1 MKNLKYAFLPALI
14 SLPVSAYAQVNET
27 ELDDRVASIG
37 TFGGIGLLEMH
48 NARFSDDGAFI
59 VGVGHV
65 GGGENYYTTWQ
76 ATPWLET
83 TLRFT
88 DKNYNY
94 GGIDKSID
102 VKIRVLEEGIIRPA
116 LAIGLQDML
125 GDGLYSGEYIVAS
138 KTVGVFDITA
148 GFGFGGLAKRSK
160 VSNIARM
167 FGDGFKTRS
176 FTNDGSEKLRLGD
189 YFSGEKMGF
198 FWGLEYK
205 TPIEGLTAKVE
216 YSTADKSNTLGFED
230 YKSKTAFNFGVNY
243 KVRNWLEVGA
253 GLQHGNQLALHF
265 TVKQN
270 LHKPMRLNFAKGP
283 EVDEIR
289 SREMRTRAKSS
300 EDYKTSVDPDVIFER
315 VRQLGYSINSLNLE
329 AGHIGIELDTLD
341 GPLQSNLMVLGALL
355 ESYPS
360 ASLSFNDDN
369 TNNIHASFDDSI
381 GKMAL
386 SKYRQSSF
394 ASREKDTATLIEKD
408 RQEISEAILAKM
420 NAKRLEPESVR
431 IEEQEIIIT
440 KNIAPFN
447 DIPINIGR
455 TARILTNEA
464 PDKVERFTIIS
475 KDRGLD
481 ISKISL
487 LRKDI
492 ERLATYN
499 SSSDEILSNASIEEN
514 NIPEINGEKENVFK
528 YGFFPEVISHFGS
541 QKDDHFKADLNLKLF
556 GSFDVSNELQ
566 IYAEVKQHIFGNL
579 DMIPALQNP
588 DVHHVRSDIGKYSR
602 EGKTSISRLTAEY
615 IDSPTRNLYA
625 RLTAGGLEEMYSGI
639 SAEVLYSPYDSSV
652 SFGVDVNF
660 VKQRGYDQLFS
671 MRDYKTV
678 TGHVNFYHVNNKY
691 DITTKISAGRYLAKD
706 WGTTIDISR
715 RFDNGIKI
723 GAMATFTDM
732 PQSEFGRGG
741 FDKGI
746 YISVPFDFFW
756 HKQSRRNAEFNFKR
770 LGKNGGQK
778 LNHRSNLYDIISAG
792 HSYRIRNSWNKIVD

>member
-1 MKNLKYAFLPALI
+1 MKNLKYAFLPAFILLPI
-14 SLPVSAYAQVNET
+14 SVYAQVNET
-27 ELDDRVASIG
+27 ILDDKVASIG

-48 NARFSDDGAFI
+48 NARFSADGALM

-65 GGGENYYTTWQ
+65 DGGEKYYTTWQ

-83 TLRFT
+83 TLRFS
-88 DKNYNY
+88 DNNSNN

-102 VKIRVLEEGIIRPA
+102 VKFRLFEESEYRPA
-116 LAIGLQDML
+116 IAIGLQDLL

-138 KTVGVFDITA
+138 KTLGYFDITA
-148 GFGFGGLAKRSK
+148 GFGFGGLAKRAK
-160 VSNIARM
+160 IGNVAKL

-176 FTNDGSEKLRLGD
+176 FTNDGSEKFRFGD
-189 YFSGEKMGF
+189 YFSGDKMGF

-205 TPIEGLTAKVE
+205 TPLEGLTAKVE
-216 YSTADKSNTLGFED
+216 YSTADKSNTVGFEE

-243 KVRNWLEVGA
+243 KVKNWLEVGA
-253 GLQHGNQLALHF
+253 GLQHGNQLALHI
-265 TVKQN
+265 TLKQN
-270 LHKPMRLNFAKGP
+270 LHKPMRLNFSKGP

-289 SREMRTRAKSS
+289 SRQLRTRALNS

-315 VRQLGYSINSLNLE
+315 IRQMGFSIVSLNLE
-329 AGHIGIELDTLD
+329 DGHVGVELESLN
-341 GPLQSNLMVLGALL
+341 GPHQSNLMVLGALL
-355 ESYPS
+355 ESYRA
-360 ASLSFNDDN
+360 ASLSFTDN
-369 TNNIHASFDDSI
+369 MVNNIQASFGDTI
-381 GKMAL
+381 GKKAL
-386 SKYRQSSF
+386 SEYRESSF
-394 ASREKDTATLIEKD
+394 ASREKDTSTLIERD
-408 RQEISEAILAKM
+408 RQEISQAILAKM
-420 NAKRLEPESVR
+420 NAKKLEPESVR

-481 ISKISL
+481 ISKVSL

-499 SSSDEILSNASIEEN
+499 SSSDEILSNATIEEN
-514 NIPEINGEKENVFK
+514 NIANVSGERENAFK
-528 YGFFPEVISHFGS
+528 YGVFPEIISHFGS
-541 QKDDHFKADLNLKLF
+541 EKDDHFKADLNLKLF
-556 GSFDVSNELQ
+556 GSFDVSNQLQ
-566 IYAEVKQHIFGNL
+566 IYAEVKQHIIGNL
-579 DMIPALQNP
+579 DMIPASENP
-588 DVHHVRSDIGKYSR
+588 DVHHVRSDIAQYSSQ
-602 EGKTSISRLTAEY
+602 GKTSISRLTAEY
-615 IDSPTRNLYA
+615 IDSPSRNFYA
-625 RLTAGGLEEMYSGI
+625 RLTAGGLEEIYSGI
-639 SAEVLYSPYDSSV
+639 SAEVLYSAYDSSV
-652 SFGVDVNF
+652 SFGADVNF

-671 MRDYKTV
+671 MRDYQTV
-678 TGHVNFYHVNNKY
+678 TGHVNFYHVNKKY

-723 GAMATFTDM
+723 GAAATFTDM
-732 PQSEFGRGG
+732 AQSEFGRGG

-756 HKQSRRNAEFNFKR
+756 YKQSRKNAEFSFKR

-778 LNHRSNLYDIISAG
+778 VNHRSNLYDIVSAG
-792 HSYRIRNSWNKIVD
+792 QSYRIRNSWNKIVD